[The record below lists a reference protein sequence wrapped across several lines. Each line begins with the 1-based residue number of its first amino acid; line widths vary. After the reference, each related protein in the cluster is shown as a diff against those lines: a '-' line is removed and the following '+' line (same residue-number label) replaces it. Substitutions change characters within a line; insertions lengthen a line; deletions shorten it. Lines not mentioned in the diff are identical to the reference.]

1 VNYSDKDSVFAL
13 VLAAGSASRFGSTKQ
28 VESFDG
34 IPLVRRAM
42 AAANEVFGD
51 RTTLVVGHDWWTVKD
66 VCEPQT
72 GFMIYND
79 RFGDGI
85 GTSIASGAR
94 SLRHVARA
102 IIVMLAD
109 QPLITAGHLRALI
122 DNWSGADDEIVAT
135 SFAESVGPPVLFPR
149 ACFDDIAML
158 EGDSGGKQLLHDER
172 FRLATI
178 QFEAAALDVDTP
190 EDLRQT

>member
-1 VNYSDKDSVFAL
+1 
-13 VLAAGSASRFGSTKQ
+13 
-28 VESFDG
+28 
-34 IPLVRRAM
+34 
-42 AAANEVFGD
+42 
-51 RTTLVVGHDWWTVKD
+51 
-66 VCEPQT
+66 
-72 GFMIYND
+72 
-79 RFGDGI
+79 
-85 GTSIASGAR
+85 
-94 SLRHVARA
+94 
-102 IIVMLAD
+102 MLAD